1 MEKMELI
8 ENSGRIDLIGLPK
21 SSEIKNFDVAYFY
34 TKFKIK
40 GYSIDFYFQM
50 NDSYTE
56 RYFKRTKTYP
66 YENNYSYTLATP
78 RNAVRF
84 PVTDARDSF
93 SLLDYE
99 VLKKAIELYN
109 KYVEEINN
117 NIISLKVNCTF
128 EIALEDENIVKIFK
142 ENHPATRLIK
152 YKDQIKEAVSK
163 NLGIDFDKIKIDEES
178 GLQSISSKYD
188 YGIINYS

>member
-1 MEKMELI
+1 MELI
-8 ENSGRIDLIGLPK
+8 ENSGRIDLIGLPR

-50 NDSYTE
+50 NDSYIE

-117 NIISLKVNCTF
+117 NTISLKVNCTF
-128 EIALEDENIVKIFK
+128 EIALKDENIVKIFK
-142 ENHPATRLIK
+142 ENHPATRLVE

-163 NLGIDFDKIKIDEES
+163 NLGIDFDKIKVNDET
-178 GLQSISSKYD
+178 GLQFISSKYD
-188 YGIINYS
+188 YSVINYK

>member
-1 MEKMELI
+1 MELI
-8 ENSGRIDLIGLPK
+8 ENSGRIDLIGLPR

-56 RYFKRTKTYP
+56 RYFKKTKTYP

-99 VLKKAIELYN
+99 VLTKAIELYN
-109 KYVEEINN
+109 KYIEE
-117 NIISLKVNCTF
+117 
-128 EIALEDENIVKIFK
+128 
-142 ENHPATRLIK
+142 RR
-152 YKDQIKEAVSK
+152 
-163 NLGIDFDKIKIDEES
+163 
-178 GLQSISSKYD
+178 
-188 YGIINYS
+188 

>member
-8 ENSGRIDLIGLPK
+8 ENNGRIDLIGLPS

-84 PVTDARDSF
+84 PVTDTRDSF

-117 NIISLKVNCTF
+117 NTISLKVNCTF

-163 NLGIDFDKIKIDEES
+163 NLGLDFDKIKVNDET
-178 GLQSISSKYD
+178 GLQFISSKYD
-188 YGIINYS
+188 YGVINYK

>member
-8 ENSGRIDLIGLPK
+8 ENSGRIDLIGLPR

-50 NDSYTE
+50 NDSYIE

-117 NIISLKVNCTF
+117 NTISLKVNCTF
-128 EIALEDENIVKIFK
+128 EIALKDENIVKIFK
-142 ENHPATRLIK
+142 ENHPATRLVE

-163 NLGIDFDKIKIDEES
+163 NLGIDFDKIKVNDET
-178 GLQSISSKYD
+178 GLQFISSKYD
-188 YGIINYS
+188 YSVINYK

>member
-8 ENSGRIDLIGLPK
+8 ENRGRIDLIGLPR

-117 NIISLKVNCTF
+117 NTISLKVNCTF

-142 ENHPATRLIK
+142 ENHPATRLIE

-163 NLGIDFDKIKIDEES
+163 DLGIDFDKIKVNDET
-178 GLQSISSKYD
+178 GLQFISSKYD
-188 YGIINYS
+188 YGVINYK

>member
-8 ENSGRIDLIGLPK
+8 ENNGRIDLIGLPS

-84 PVTDARDSF
+84 PVTDTRDSF

-117 NIISLKVNCTF
+117 NTISLKVNCTF

-163 NLGIDFDKIKIDEES
+163 NLGLDFDKIQVNDET
-178 GLQSISSKYD
+178 GLQFISSKYD
-188 YGIINYS
+188 YGVINYK

>member
-8 ENSGRIDLIGLPK
+8 ENGGRIDLIGLPR

-50 NDSYTE
+50 NDSYTD
-56 RYFKRTKTYP
+56 RYFKKTKISSYK
-66 YENNYSYTLATP
+66 NNYSYTLATP

-117 NIISLKVNCTF
+117 NTISLKVNCTF

-142 ENHPATRLIK
+142 ENHPATRLIE

-188 YGIINYS
+188 YGIINYN

>member
-8 ENSGRIDLIGLPK
+8 ENSGRIDLIGLPR

-66 YENNYSYTLATP
+66 HENNYSYTLATP

-84 PVTDARDSF
+84 PVTDTRDSF

-117 NIISLKVNCTF
+117 NTISLKVNCTF

-142 ENHPATRLIK
+142 ENHPATRLIE
-152 YKDQIKEAVSK
+152 YKDQIKAAVSK
-163 NLGIDFDKIKIDEES
+163 NLGIDFDKIKVNDET
-178 GLQSISSKYD
+178 GLQFISSKYD
-188 YGIINYS
+188 YGVINYK

>member
-8 ENSGRIDLIGLPK
+8 ENNGKIDLIGLPS

-66 YENNYSYTLATP
+66 YENNYNYTLATP

-84 PVTDARDSF
+84 PVTDTRDSF

-117 NIISLKVNCTF
+117 NTISLKVNCTF

-163 NLGIDFDKIKIDEES
+163 NLGLDFDKIKVNDET
-178 GLQSISSKYD
+178 GLQFISSKYD
-188 YGIINYS
+188 YGVINYK

>member
-1 MEKMELI
+1 MELI
-8 ENSGRIDLIGLPK
+8 ENSGRIDLIGLPR

-56 RYFKRTKTYP
+56 RYFERTKTYP

-84 PVTDARDSF
+84 PITDARDSF

-117 NIISLKVNCTF
+117 NTISLKVNCTF

-142 ENHPATRLIK
+142 ENHPATRLIE

-163 NLGIDFDKIKIDEES
+163 NLGINFDKIKVNDET
-178 GLQSISSKYD
+178 GLQFISSKYD
-188 YGIINYS
+188 YGFINYN

>member
-8 ENSGRIDLIGLPK
+8 ENSGRIDLIGLPR

-84 PVTDARDSF
+84 PVTDTRDSF

-117 NIISLKVNCTF
+117 NTISLKVNCTF

-142 ENHPATRLIK
+142 ENHPATRLIE

-163 NLGIDFDKIKIDEES
+163 NLGIDFDKIKVNDET
-178 GLQSISSKYD
+178 GLQFISSKYD
-188 YGIINYS
+188 YGVINYK

>member
-1 MEKMELI
+1 MELI
-8 ENSGRIDLIGLPK
+8 ENNGRIDLIGLPS

-84 PVTDARDSF
+84 PVTDTRDSF

-117 NIISLKVNCTF
+117 NTISLKVNCTF

-163 NLGIDFDKIKIDEES
+163 NLGLDFDKIKVNDET
-178 GLQSISSKYD
+178 GLQFISSKYD
-188 YGIINYS
+188 YGVINYK

>member
-8 ENSGRIDLIGLPK
+8 ENSGRIDLIGLPR

-109 KYVEEINN
+109 KYIEEINN
-117 NIISLKVNCTF
+117 NTISLKVNCTF

-142 ENHPATRLIK
+142 ENHPATRLIE

-163 NLGIDFDKIKIDEES
+163 NLGIDFDKIKVNDET
-178 GLQSISSKYD
+178 GLQFISSKYD
-188 YGIINYS
+188 YGVINYK

>member
-1 MEKMELI
+1 MELI
-8 ENSGRIDLIGLPK
+8 ENSGRIDLIGLPR

-56 RYFKRTKTYP
+56 RYFERTKTYP

-117 NIISLKVNCTF
+117 NTISLKVNCTF
-128 EIALEDENIVKIFK
+128 EIALKDENIVKIFK

-152 YKDQIKEAVSK
+152 YKEQIKEAVSK
-163 NLGIDFDKIKIDEES
+163 NLGIDFDKIKVNDET
-178 GLQSISSKYD
+178 GLQFISSKYD
-188 YGIINYS
+188 YGVINYK

>member
-8 ENSGRIDLIGLPK
+8 ENSGRIDLIGLPR

-56 RYFKRTKTYP
+56 RYFKKTKTYP

-117 NIISLKVNCTF
+117 NTISLKVNCTF

-142 ENHPATRLIK
+142 ENHPATRLIE

-163 NLGIDFDKIKIDEES
+163 NLGIDFDKIKVNDET
-178 GLQSISSKYD
+178 GLQFISSKYD
-188 YGIINYS
+188 YGVINYK